1 MKIALIAA
9 HTDNLVIGKNN
20 SIPWH
25 YSEDLKRFK
34 RLTMGH
40 PIIMGR
46 KTFESIGS
54 KPLPGRENIVI
65 SRTQTFDNVTCFQSV
80 DDAIQATKNNDTIF
94 IIGGSQLYQ
103 ATLTKADLLYITEVH
118 DIIEDVER
126 IVYFPEYRDKIGKI
140 WKETFR
146 EDHGNFSFVNYER
159 L

>member
-118 DIIEDVER
+118 DIVEDVER
-126 IVYFPEYRDKIGKI
+126 IVYFPEYRDKVGKI

>member
-103 ATLTKADLLYITEVH
+103 ETLNKADLLYITEVH
-118 DIIEDVER
+118 DIVEDVER
-126 IVYFPEYRDKIGKI
+126 IVYFPEYRDKVGKI

>member
-126 IVYFPEYRDKIGKI
+126 IVYFPEYRDKVGKI

>member
-103 ATLTKADLLYITEVH
+103 ETLNKADLLYITEVH
-118 DIIEDVER
+118 DIVEDVER